1 MTMNLTLIILFLL
14 PAVFTV
20 VTIVVTR
27 VYIKSQMLRLKVSL
41 GNSLITAVAVVIIV
55 LYWGVREALAYFA
68 LQMIV
73 ALSTSLRFPARKYPP
88 RNIHT

>member
-1 MTMNLTLIILFLL
+1 MNLTLVILFLL

-27 VYIKSQMLRLKVSL
+27 VYIKSEMLRLNVHL
-41 GNSLITAVAVVIIV
+41 GNSLITGGAVIIIC

-73 ALSTSLRFPARKYPP
+73 VLLTSLRFPARKYPP